1 MNTRWGRHSVPVLF
15 LIDSNIAI
23 ASDPLSHHLE
33 PGAEHALQFLR
44 LVSTH
49 HHDLRTHPAS
59 RTDFNR
65 IQDPAKRRA
74 RLALF
79 ERYEPLTNPPA
90 VSTAQHQALG
100 IPPPGSN
107 DDVDQALLA
116 AVVGNA
122 VEYLVTD
129 DQGLHRKARRMS
141 VDDRVLTV
149 TDAVALLRVLHADL
163 PITPPA
169 VRRVKTHELNIN
181 DPIFDGL
188 KEDYSDFVGWF
199 ERAARSQRDAL
210 LVDGDGEHAAFAI
223 LKREP
228 TGEFGLP
235 GPQLKVCTFKV
246 AEGYSGQKYG
256 ELLLKAIFEQA
267 HVEGDVGLYVTVF
280 DKQEALIA
288 LLVDFGFGALPGIR
302 TSIGELVLAKPH
314 GGAPEPGLSALER
327 HIRHGP
333 PRLTW
338 DDTTPFVVPIEPRWH
353 RMLFPDAEPA
363 DDALFPATLGL
374 SVQPFG
380 NALRKAYLCNAPTRL
395 LQPGDPLLFYRS
407 SDEKAVYV
415 VGVCERTVVSRDPAE
430 IAAVVGRRT
439 VYSLDEIDALARN
452 GEVLVVL
459 FRQDRVLR
467 ADPITLEELRSA
479 RAVAAWPQ
487 SISRIRPEGTAW
499 LAQRLDE

>member
-1 MNTRWGRHSVPVLF
+1 MLF

-23 ASDPLSHHLE
+23 ASDPLSHQLE
-33 PGAEHALQFLR
+33 PGAEHALRFLR
-44 LVSTH
+44 LVSIH

-65 IQDPAKRRA
+65 IQDPAKRQA
-74 RLALF
+74 RLALLR
-79 ERYEPLTNPPA
+79 RYEALTSPPP
-90 VSTAQHQALG
+90 VSAAQGQVLG
-100 IPPPGSN
+100 TPPPGSN

-129 DQGLHRKARRMS
+129 DQGLHTKARRMN
-141 VDDRVLTV
+141 VGDRVLTV
-149 TDAVALLRVLHADL
+149 TDAVALLGVLHADL
-163 PITPPA
+163 PVTPPA

-188 KEDYSDFVGWF
+188 KADYDDFVGWF

-210 LVDGDGEHAAFAI
+210 LIDGDEEHAALAI

-228 TGEFGLP
+228 TGEHGLP
-235 GPQLKVCTFKV
+235 GPQLKVSTFKV
-246 AEGYSGQKYG
+246 ADGYSGQKYG

-288 LLVDFGFGALPGIR
+288 LLGDFGFLPLNGVR
-302 TSIGELVLAKPH
+302 TGIGELVFAKAQ
-314 GGAPEPGLSALER
+314 GGAPEPGMSALEQ

-333 PRLTW
+333 PWLTW
-338 DDTTPFVVPIEPRWH
+338 DDTTPFAVPIEPKWH
-353 RMLFPDAEPA
+353 RMLFPDAEPD
-363 DDALFPATLGL
+363 DDALFSATLGL
-374 SVQPFG
+374 TVQPFG

-415 VGVCERTVVSRDPAE
+415 VGVCETTVVSRDPAE

-439 VYSLDEIDALARN
+439 VYSLDEIEALSRN
-452 GEVLVVL
+452 GDVLVVL

-467 ADPITLEELRSA
+467 DNPVTLEELRAA
-479 RAVAAWPQ
+479 RAVAGWPQ
-487 SISRIRPEGTAW
+487 SISRIRPEGRAW
-499 LAQRLDE
+499 LAQRLDA